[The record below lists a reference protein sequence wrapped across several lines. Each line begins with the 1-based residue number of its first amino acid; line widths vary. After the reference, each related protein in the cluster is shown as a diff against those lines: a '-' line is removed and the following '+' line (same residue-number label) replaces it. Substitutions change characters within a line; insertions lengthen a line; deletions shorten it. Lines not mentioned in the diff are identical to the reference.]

1 MQRIFWGIIGIVFLG
16 LLATGSV
23 LGWQFYHKLEHEV
36 ITRFS
41 DHRWEVPSKIYAQP
55 LLLYPGLSIADV
67 DLFAQ
72 LERLD
77 YQRVEKNIQ
86 ARGDYWYDS
95 ETGEV
100 HIFLRESTYPGRQ
113 RPARQIALYLDEGH
127 IQHVVDLDDGT
138 GLLFIETEPEII
150 TRLYAQAWEERRV
163 VKFHEVPSLLV
174 KALLAAEDQRFFEH
188 QGVDLWRV
196 FGAGWANVVAGRT
209 VQGGSTLT
217 QQLIKNFFLS
227 QERTLRRK
235 LVEVCMAVI
244 LENHY
249 SKLQILENYLNEIY
263 LGQRGAKSIFGIWEA
278 ARFYFGKE
286 PRDLTLGE
294 MALLAGMIK
303 APNRYAPNRHPE
315 RAIRRRSQIVQ
326 RMAKLGDITAEEA
339 QAAAQETLGRR
350 RIPLEKNKA
359 PYFVDFL
366 RKELEKSY
374 PVGIL
379 TKAGLNIFTALDMRL
394 QHIARDVI
402 QKGLAELE
410 TKHPKLQRETPEERL
425 QACLIAIQPQTGRI
439 LALVGGRDY
448 QVSQFNR
455 VAQAHRQPGSVFKPV
470 VYLAALERE
479 RNHKD
484 GWFLPT
490 SLINDTPFTWFYEDK
505 EWSPRNYKD
514 KYFGMVTLRKALA
527 KSLNAATARIAMEVG
542 LEPIRHTALRLGFTS
557 PLPAYPSL
565 ALGAAEVTPL
575 EVAQAYST
583 LANQGIFTAPTAIK
597 WITNPDGEPL
607 KQSTLTVE
615 QRIHPDDAYV
625 LTHLLEGVMAHGS
638 GVRARGLGFRRPAAG
653 KTGTTNDYSDAWF
666 VGYTPDLLAVVWVG
680 FDQHAPLLK
689 LGGAQAAL
697 PIWTEFMKRATAG
710 TPPTAFLPP
719 PGVTLVAVDQETG
732 LRATPSC
739 PKVIQEAFPNG
750 QEPILSCP
758 YHAPGSHAPGSVRRT
773 PVRTTLPS
781 RHRIPPQTT
790 SEKGILLSLRPW
802 QAVVIETSLDPS
814 NRAKPWW
821 QLF

>member
-1 MQRIFWGIIGIVFLG
+1 MQRIFWGIVGLVFLG
-16 LLATGSV
+16 LLATGGV
-23 LGWQFYHKLEHEV
+23 LGWQFYHKLEHDV
-36 ITRFS
+36 VSRFS

-55 LLLYPGLSIADV
+55 LLLYPGLNIVDV

-72 LERLD
+72 LGRLD
-77 YQRVEKNIQ
+77 YRRVEKNIQ

-100 HIFLRESTYPGRQ
+100 HIFLRESRYPGRQ
-113 RPARQIALYLDEGH
+113 RPARQIALHLDEGH
-127 IQHVVDLDDGT
+127 IERVVDLDHGT

-174 KALLAAEDQRFFEH
+174 KALLAAEDHRFFEH
-188 QGVDLWRV
+188 KGVDLWRV
-196 FGAGWANVVAGRT
+196 FGAAWTNLVAGRT

-227 QERTLRRK
+227 PERTLRRK

-244 LENHY
+244 VENNY

-315 RAIRRRSQIVQ
+315 RAIQRRNHIVH
-326 RMAKLGDITAEEA
+326 RMAKLGDITAGEA
-339 QAAAQETLGRR
+339 QAAALETLGQRK
-350 RIPLEKNKA
+350 IPLEKNKA

-374 PVGIL
+374 PAGTL

-402 QKGLAELE
+402 QKELVALE
-410 TKHPKLQRETPEERL
+410 TKHPKLQRETSEERI

-455 VAQAHRQPGSVFKPV
+455 VSQAHRQPGSVFKPV
-470 VYLAALERE
+470 VFLAALERE
-479 RNHKD
+479 RNHRN

-490 SLINDTPFTWFYEDK
+490 SLINDTQFTWFYEDK
-505 EWSPRNYKD
+505 EWRPRNYKD
-514 KYFGMVTLRKALA
+514 RYFGMVTLRKALA
-527 KSLNAATARIAMEVG
+527 KSLNAATARIAQEVG
-542 LEPIRHTALRLGFTS
+542 LEPIRHTAQRLGFIS
-557 PLPAYPSL
+557 SLPAYPSL

-583 LANQGIFTAPTAIK
+583 LANQGIFTAPTTIK
-597 WITNPDGEPL
+597 WITNLDGEPL
-607 KQSTLTVE
+607 EQSMLTVE
-615 QRIHPDDAYV
+615 QRIHPDVAYV
-625 LTHLLEGVMAHGS
+625 LTHLLEGVMVHGS
-638 GVRARGLGFRRPAAG
+638 GVGAGRRGFRRPAAG
-653 KTGTTNDYSDAWF
+653 KTGTTNDFGDAWF

-680 FDQHAPLLK
+680 FDQRASLK
-689 LGGAQAAL
+689 LPGSRAAL

-710 TPPTAFLPP
+710 TSPTAFSLP

-732 LRATPSC
+732 LRATASC

-758 YHAPGSHAPGSVRRT
+758 YHVPGSHAPGSMRRT
-773 PVRTTLPS
+773 PVHTSLPS
-781 RHRIPPQTT
+781 RRRIPPQAT
-790 SEKGILLSLRPW
+790 SEKGISLSLRPSRP
-802 QAVVIETSLDPS
+802 VGIETPPDSS